1 MGLTYLDDLPP
12 NTPHFLTFLCLQ
24 HIQLLLVPP
33 PGSALPSKEG
43 RLMCSPHHPPTTTAL
58 VLPSATDRSLS
69 LQKPDYPLVS
79 PPLPNWGLGGGRD
92 PSVPFMLYLQLPAQG
107 PTLSSRPTVM
117 SSLHPGNFPHPH
129 SSPPP
134 QGHSSLF
141 FTTSLSTCNR
151 SLVPSIISPSWV
163 SGLGTQQ

>member
-1 MGLTYLDDLPP
+1 MGPTYLDDLPP

-24 HIQLLLVPP
+24 HTRLLLVPP

-43 RLMCSPHHPPTTTAL
+43 RLICGSHHPPTTTAL
-58 VLPSATDRSLS
+58 VLPSATDHSLS

-79 PPLPNWGLGGGRD
+79 PHLPNWGLGGRD
-92 PSVPFMLYLQLPAQG
+92 PPVPFMLYLQHPAQG
-107 PTLSSRPTVM
+107 PTLSSCPTVM

-134 QGHSSLF
+134 PGSQLF
-141 FTTSLSTCNR
+141 IFHYFSQHL
-151 SLVPSIISPSWV
+151 
-163 SGLGTQQ
+163 